1 MKRESDTIRRCSIN
15 GPMSI
20 VNLPNSQRSRQ
31 RQTVRCTTHL
41 RCRGYNKHVAYLA
54 QRLLKHLQTVRVD
67 AVVIRNQN
75 ARHCC
80 GAEEPKASSHTCP
93 RPWNRNL
100 TISCKQP
107 GEFFGKR
114 D

>member
-1 MKRESDTIRRCSIN
+1 MKRESDTVRRCSIN

-41 RCRGYNKHVAYLA
+41 GRRGYNKDVAYLA
-54 QRLLKHLQTVRVD
+54 QGLLKHLQTVRVD

-75 ARHCC
+75 AGHCC
-80 GAEEPKASSHTCP
+80 WCKRTKGIVAHVPSSVEPEPH
-93 RPWNRNL
+93 
-100 TISCKQP
+100 
-107 GEFFGKR
+107 
-114 D
+114 